1 MTFPKAL
8 IQQSVEH
15 AKKKNRKRR
24 RDKTGRIKTEID
36 SPESNAARKETLPT
50 KTKIDS
56 LESNA
61 ARKETVPTTTEI
73 DSLESN
79 AARKETVPTKME
91 IDDIESNAARK
102 LQQEYQSTLGDP
114 IADFERLLHSAAPFI
129 ISSWTN
135 KNQQLD
141 GSLHQTQLPKISIQD
156 VWKWYEAPGNY
167 GLEVEAEILQI
178 LMNKADTD
186 PELIFEFFESE
197 PPHERKP
204 LHLKIRDL
212 INIST
217 SNVQVFG
224 DPSKLESMNLDD
236 LHPSSWFA
244 VAWYPIYR
252 IPQGKFQAA
261 FLTYHSFNQ
270 YIVYSIPID
279 SLSKTFQMIV
289 FPVIGLQSYRTEN
302 ECWFDLRAPVESSS
316 EETTSSTTSEILIE
330 RSRAQE
336 ERCRTLNRNSMVLS
350 TRSVTKDQVSRV
362 NYHRDYE
369 FFINARKKPVKM
381 TFPKALIQQSVE
393 HAKKKNRKRRRDK
406 TGRIKTEID
415 SPESNAARKE
425 TLPTTTEIDSLES
438 NAARKETVP
447 TTTEIDSL
455 ESNAARKETVPTKME
470 IDSLESNAARKETVP
485 TTAEID
491 SLESNAA
498 RKETVPTTM
507 EIDYL
512 ESNAARKLV
521 PTTTEIDSLE
531 SNAARKETVPTK
543 MEIDYLESNAARK
556 LEQEYQSKLGDP
568 KADFERLL
576 HSAAPF
582 IISSWTN
589 KNQQLDGSLH
599 QTQLPKISIQDV
611 WKWYE
616 APGNYGLEVKARDSP
631 NPNGFPAKSTP
642 FSAYFVPY
650 LSAVQFFG
658 YPQLSYVCGKNKA
671 DTDPELIFEFFESE
685 PPHERKPLHLK
696 IRDLINISTSNVQV
710 FGDPSKLESMNLDDL
725 HPSSWFAVAWYPIY
739 RIPQGKFQAAFLTY
753 HSFNQYIVYSIPI
766 DSLSKTFQMI
776 VFPVIGLQSYRTE
789 NECWFDLRAPVE
801 SSSEE
806 TTSSTTSE
814 ILIERSRAPEERCR
828 TLNRNSMV
836 LSTRS
841 VTKDQ
846 VSRVNYHRDYE
857 FFINAR
863 LIFPASHLKLY

>member
-36 SPESNAARKETLPT
+36 SPESNAARKETVPT
-50 KTKIDS
+50 KTEIDS

-61 ARKETVPTTTEI
+61 ARKETEPTTTEI

-91 IDDIESNAARK
+91 IDDLESNAARK

-129 ISSWTN
+129 T
-135 KNQQLD
+135 
-141 GSLHQTQLPKISIQD
+141 
-156 VWKWYEAPGNY
+156 
-167 GLEVEAEILQI
+167 
-178 LMNKADTD
+178 
-186 PELIFEFFESE
+186 
-197 PPHERKP
+197 
-204 LHLKIRDL
+204 
-212 INIST
+212 
-217 SNVQVFG
+217 
-224 DPSKLESMNLDD
+224 
-236 LHPSSWFA
+236 
-244 VAWYPIYR
+244 
-252 IPQGKFQAA
+252 
-261 FLTYHSFNQ
+261 
-270 YIVYSIPID
+270 
-279 SLSKTFQMIV
+279 
-289 FPVIGLQSYRTEN
+289 
-302 ECWFDLRAPVESSS
+302 
-316 EETTSSTTSEILIE
+316 
-330 RSRAQE
+330 
-336 ERCRTLNRNSMVLS
+336 
-350 TRSVTKDQVSRV
+350 
-362 NYHRDYE
+362 
-369 FFINARKKPVKM
+369 
-381 TFPKALIQQSVE
+381 
-393 HAKKKNRKRRRDK
+393 
-406 TGRIKTEID
+406 
-415 SPESNAARKE
+415 
-425 TLPTTTEIDSLES
+425 
-438 NAARKETVP
+438 
-447 TTTEIDSL
+447 
-455 ESNAARKETVPTKME
+455 
-470 IDSLESNAARKETVP
+470 
-485 TTAEID
+485 
-491 SLESNAA
+491 
-498 RKETVPTTM
+498 
-507 EIDYL
+507 
-512 ESNAARKLV
+512 
-521 PTTTEIDSLE
+521 
-531 SNAARKETVPTK
+531 
-543 MEIDYLESNAARK
+543 
-556 LEQEYQSKLGDP
+556 
-568 KADFERLL
+568 
-576 HSAAPF
+576 
-582 IISSWTN
+582 SSWTN

-671 DTDPELIFEFFESE
+671 DTNPELIFEFFESE

-696 IRDLINISTSNVQV
+696 IRDITNNSTSNVQV
-710 FGDPSKLESMNLDDL
+710 FGDPSKLESMNLHDL

-776 VFPVIGLQSYRTE
+776 FFPVIGLQSYRTE

-814 ILIERSRAPEERCR
+814 ILIERSRAQEERCR

-863 LIFPASHLKLY
+863 LIFPASHLTLY

>member
-36 SPESNAARKETLPT
+36 SPESNAARKETVPT
-50 KTKIDS
+50 KTEIVS

-91 IDDIESNAARK
+91 IDSLESNAARNETVPTTTEIDSLESNAARKEIVPTKMEIDSLESNAARNETVPTTTEIDSLESNAARKEIVPTKMEIDDLESNAARK

-167 GLEVEAEILQI
+167 GLEVKARDSPNPNGFPAKSKPFSAYFVPYLSAVQFFGYPQ
-178 LMNKADTD
+178 LSYVCGNNKVDTD

-224 DPSKLESMNLDD
+224 DPSKLESMNLHD

-270 YIVYSIPID
+270 YKVYSIPID
-279 SLSKTFQMIV
+279 SLSKTFQMIF
-289 FPVIGLQSYRTEN
+289 FPVIGLQSYRTQN
-302 ECWFDLRAPVESSS
+302 ECWFDPRAPVESSS

-369 FFINARKKPVKM
+369 FFINAR
-381 TFPKALIQQSVE
+381 
-393 HAKKKNRKRRRDK
+393 
-406 TGRIKTEID
+406 
-415 SPESNAARKE
+415 
-425 TLPTTTEIDSLES
+425 
-438 NAARKETVP
+438 
-447 TTTEIDSL
+447 
-455 ESNAARKETVPTKME
+455 
-470 IDSLESNAARKETVP
+470 
-485 TTAEID
+485 
-491 SLESNAA
+491 
-498 RKETVPTTM
+498 
-507 EIDYL
+507 
-512 ESNAARKLV
+512 
-521 PTTTEIDSLE
+521 
-531 SNAARKETVPTK
+531 
-543 MEIDYLESNAARK
+543 
-556 LEQEYQSKLGDP
+556 
-568 KADFERLL
+568 
-576 HSAAPF
+576 
-582 IISSWTN
+582 
-589 KNQQLDGSLH
+589 
-599 QTQLPKISIQDV
+599 
-611 WKWYE
+611 
-616 APGNYGLEVKARDSP
+616 
-631 NPNGFPAKSTP
+631 
-642 FSAYFVPY
+642 
-650 LSAVQFFG
+650 
-658 YPQLSYVCGKNKA
+658 
-671 DTDPELIFEFFESE
+671 
-685 PPHERKPLHLK
+685 
-696 IRDLINISTSNVQV
+696 
-710 FGDPSKLESMNLDDL
+710 
-725 HPSSWFAVAWYPIY
+725 
-739 RIPQGKFQAAFLTY
+739 
-753 HSFNQYIVYSIPI
+753 
-766 DSLSKTFQMI
+766 
-776 VFPVIGLQSYRTE
+776 
-789 NECWFDLRAPVE
+789 
-801 SSSEE
+801 
-806 TTSSTTSE
+806 
-814 ILIERSRAPEERCR
+814 
-828 TLNRNSMV
+828 
-836 LSTRS
+836 
-841 VTKDQ
+841 
-846 VSRVNYHRDYE
+846 
-857 FFINAR
+857 
-863 LIFPASHLKLY
+863 LIFPA

>member
-36 SPESNAARKETLPT
+36 SPESNAARKETVTQT
-50 KTKIDS
+50 K
-56 LESNA
+56 
-61 ARKETVPTTTEI
+61 TEI

-91 IDDIESNAARK
+91 IDDLESNAARK

-114 IADFERLLHSAAPFI
+114 IPDFERLLHSAAPFI

-135 KNQQLD
+135 N
-141 GSLHQTQLPKISIQD
+141 
-156 VWKWYEAPGNY
+156 
-167 GLEVEAEILQI
+167 
-178 LMNKADTD
+178 
-186 PELIFEFFESE
+186 
-197 PPHERKP
+197 
-204 LHLKIRDL
+204 
-212 INIST
+212 
-217 SNVQVFG
+217 
-224 DPSKLESMNLDD
+224 
-236 LHPSSWFA
+236 
-244 VAWYPIYR
+244 
-252 IPQGKFQAA
+252 
-261 FLTYHSFNQ
+261 
-270 YIVYSIPID
+270 
-279 SLSKTFQMIV
+279 
-289 FPVIGLQSYRTEN
+289 
-302 ECWFDLRAPVESSS
+302 
-316 EETTSSTTSEILIE
+316 
-330 RSRAQE
+330 
-336 ERCRTLNRNSMVLS
+336 
-350 TRSVTKDQVSRV
+350 
-362 NYHRDYE
+362 
-369 FFINARKKPVKM
+369 
-381 TFPKALIQQSVE
+381 
-393 HAKKKNRKRRRDK
+393 
-406 TGRIKTEID
+406 
-415 SPESNAARKE
+415 
-425 TLPTTTEIDSLES
+425 
-438 NAARKETVP
+438 
-447 TTTEIDSL
+447 
-455 ESNAARKETVPTKME
+455 
-470 IDSLESNAARKETVP
+470 
-485 TTAEID
+485 
-491 SLESNAA
+491 
-498 RKETVPTTM
+498 
-507 EIDYL
+507 
-512 ESNAARKLV
+512 
-521 PTTTEIDSLE
+521 
-531 SNAARKETVPTK
+531 
-543 MEIDYLESNAARK
+543 
-556 LEQEYQSKLGDP
+556 
-568 KADFERLL
+568 
-576 HSAAPF
+576 
-582 IISSWTN
+582 
-589 KNQQLDGSLH
+589 NQQLDGSLH

-658 YPQLSYVCGKNKA
+658 YPQLSYVCGKNKE

-685 PPHERKPLHLK
+685 PQHERKPLHLK

-710 FGDPSKLESMNLDDL
+710 FGDPSKLESMNLHDL

-766 DSLSKTFQMI
+766 ESLSKTFQMI
-776 VFPVIGLQSYRTE
+776 FFPVIGLQSYRTE

-814 ILIERSRAPEERCR
+814 ILSERSRAQEERCR

-863 LIFPASHLKLY
+863 LIFPASHLTHY